1 VVSFQLAVYETP
13 AVYPRSADLADAPLL
28 RALRG
33 LPTEHTPVW
42 FMRQA
47 GRSLS
52 EYRAV
57 RSRASLFEIVRSPDL
72 AAEVTIAPVHRLGV
86 DAAVLFSD
94 ITVPLAAAGI
104 DLEIVPGVGPVIAQP
119 FRGPADLERL
129 RGFDAE
135 RDAPYVSE
143 TVRLLARELEVPLIG
158 FAGGPFT
165 LASYLIE
172 GGPSKTHTRTRSLM
186 YSQPDFF
193 RALLQ
198 ALAGIAVASMRA
210 QVLAG
215 ASALQLFE
223 SWVGVL
229 DPVSFSRHVLPATIS
244 IFDGLRDLDVPTIY
258 FGVGTG
264 ELLGRMAGAGSD
276 ALGVDWR
283 VPMDSARAR
292 LPQGMAVQG
301 NLDPVACL
309 GPWDTVRAQA
319 LEVLRLAGPR
329 GHVFNLG
336 HGVLPETDPDT
347 LRRLVDLVHGYEH
360 RNDRLPGTLVVR

>member
-1 VVSFQLAVYETP
+1 MPKSFE
-13 AVYPRSADLADAPLL
+13 LADAPLL

-33 LPTEHTPVW
+33 LPVDHTPVW

-57 RSRASLFEIVRSPDL
+57 RARANLFEIVRAPDL
-72 AAEVTIAPVHRLGV
+72 AAEVTIAPVKRLGV
-86 DAAVLFSD
+86 DAAILFSD

-104 DLEIVPGVGPVIAQP
+104 DLEIVPGVGPVIARP
-119 FRGPADLERL
+119 FRDRRDLERL
-129 RGFDAE
+129 RSFRPE
-135 RDAPYVSE
+135 RDAPYVAE
-143 TVRLLARELEVPLIG
+143 TVRLLVRELDVPLIG

-172 GGPSKTHTRTRSLM
+172 GGPSKTHARTRALM
-186 YSQPDFF
+186 YSQPDLF
-193 RALLQ
+193 RELLSD
-198 ALAGIAVASMRA
+198 LAAVAVASLRA
-210 QVLAG
+210 QALAG

-229 DPVSFSRHVLPATIS
+229 DPASFSRHVLPATIS
-244 IFDGLRDLDVPTIY
+244 IFDALRDLDVPTIY

-264 ELLGRMAGAGSD
+264 ELLSRMAGAGSD

-283 VPMDSARAR
+283 VPMDAARAR
-292 LPQGMAVQG
+292 LPTGMAVQG

-309 GPWDTVRAQA
+309 APWQVVREQA

-336 HGVLPETDPDT
+336 HGVLPETDPET

-360 RNDRLPGTLVVR
+360 RRARLTGTLVAR

>member
-1 VVSFQLAVYETP
+1 VSFQLAVSEIP
-13 AVYPRSADLADAPLL
+13 AVHTPSADLADAPLL

-57 RSRASLFEIVRSPDL
+57 RSRASLLEIVRSPDL
-72 AAEVTIAPVHRLGV
+72 AAEVTIAPVRRLGV
-86 DAAVLFSD
+86 DAAILFSD

-104 DLEIVPGVGPVIAQP
+104 ELEIVPGVGPVIAQP
-119 FRGPADLERL
+119 FQGPADLERL
-129 RGFDAE
+129 RDFDPE
-135 RDAPYVSE
+135 RDAPYVTE

-172 GGPSKTHTRTRSLM
+172 GGPSKTHARTRTLM
-186 YSQPDFF
+186 YSQPQFF
-193 RALLQ
+193 RELLH
-198 ALAGIAVASMRA
+198 ALAGIAVASLRA
-210 QVLAG
+210 QALAG

-229 DPVSFSRHVLPATIS
+229 DPASFSHHVLPATIPV
-244 IFDGLRDLDVPTIY
+244 FDGLRDLNVPTIY

-264 ELLGRMAGAGSD
+264 ELLESMASAGSD
-276 ALGVDWR
+276 AVGVDWR
-283 VPMDSARAR
+283 VPMDIARAR
-292 LPQGMAVQG
+292 LPTGMAVQG

-309 GPWDTVRAQA
+309 CPWEVVRAQA
-319 LEVLRLAGPR
+319 LQVMRLAGPR

-336 HGVLPETDPDT
+336 HGVLPETDPET

-360 RNDRLPGTLVVR
+360 RNSRLTSTLVSR